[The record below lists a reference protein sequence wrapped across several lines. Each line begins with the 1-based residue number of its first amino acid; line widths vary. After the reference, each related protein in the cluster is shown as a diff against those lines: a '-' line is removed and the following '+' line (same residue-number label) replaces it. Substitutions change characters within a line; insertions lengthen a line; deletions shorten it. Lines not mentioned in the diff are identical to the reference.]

1 MKDVILITTDI
12 RDSLLGLGRNDVRVL
27 GRYTETFDTE
37 QECLDRA
44 RILRLKGHN
53 VAIFSTGGC
62 PVKAAQSTALTS

>member
-12 RDSLLGLGRNDVRVL
+12 QDSLLGIGHNVRVL